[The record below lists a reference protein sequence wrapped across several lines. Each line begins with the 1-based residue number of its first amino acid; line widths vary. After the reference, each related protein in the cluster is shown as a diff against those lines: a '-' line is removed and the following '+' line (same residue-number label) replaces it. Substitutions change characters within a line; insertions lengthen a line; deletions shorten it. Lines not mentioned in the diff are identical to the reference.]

1 MLKNIFRLALFVGS
15 LFIASVSVAVELKIA
30 TLSPHGSTW
39 MNALKSAAEE
49 IEDKTEGRVSFKF
62 YGGGVMGDDSVVL
75 RKIRVRQLHGAI
87 VQTGALS
94 STTPLVGIYN
104 LPMHFRD
111 FDEVDS
117 VRQVLDHELEEA
129 LREKGYAVL
138 GIPALGFAYAMST
151 EKAQSIQDAR
161 KLKVWSPKGDRI
173 ANRVFKAFGV
183 TPVPLSPV
191 DVLTGLQ
198 TGLINTVAAPPV
210 SVVALQWHTQIKY
223 ILDLPFMYIYSLFVL
238 DLRQFERLT
247 EEDQAVV
254 KDVFAAA
261 VQESEKQNI
270 VDHRATMEV
279 LLERGVELVSPSELE
294 LLEWQTA
301 ADEEAARWMSDGIVP
316 EHIYAR
322 LTDALLEVRSN

>member
-1 MLKNIFRLALFVGS
+1 MRKTISKLLFLLGS
-15 LFIASVSVAVELKIA
+15 IVVAGASQAVELKIA

-39 MNALKSAAEE
+39 MNSLISAAKSIEE
-49 IEDKTEGRVSFKF
+49 QTEGRVRFKF

-87 VQTGALS
+87 VQTGSLS
-94 STTPLVGIYN
+94 ASTPIVSLYN

-111 FDEVDS
+111 FDEVAS
-117 VRQVLDHELEEA
+117 VRKVLDHEIVEGLNA
-129 LREKGYAVL
+129 KGYAVL

-151 EKAQSIQDAR
+151 EKARSIADAR
-161 KLKVWSPKGDRI
+161 KLKVWSPKGDRT

-210 SVVALQWHTQIKY
+210 SVVALQWHTQVKY
-223 ILDLPFMYIYSLFVL
+223 ILDLPFMYIYSFFVL
-238 DLRQFERLT
+238 DLRQFERLSP
-247 EEDQAVV
+247 EDQIVV

-261 VQESEKQNI
+261 VQESELQNI
-270 VDHRATMEV
+270 ADHKATMNV
-279 LLERGVELVSPSELE
+279 LLDRGVELVKPNDAELA
-294 LLEWQTA
+294 EWQAA
-301 ADEEAARWMSDGIVP
+301 ADAEASRWMNDDIIP
-316 EHIYAR
+316 ERTYSQMKDV
-322 LTDALLEVRSN
+322 LQEVRSN